1 LLSTERL
8 VTSIEKDSIQHAG
21 GTALLGRRVLPW
33 FIILWA
39 VLLIVGGYIGDLDLR
54 LQVFINVVV
63 LIFGTSF
70 IMVRWHHVK
79 PKDAFAL
86 RLPKPEVWFGLLVA
100 APCGILAGTGLFRL
114 MSFVFPVPQEVIE
127 AFSEALLPPGIPL
140 WQVLLFLAVLP
151 GVMEELAFR
160 GALLHGLHRRLHP
173 VALALVVGTLFGL
186 FHGALFRVAPTA
198 FLGVLLAVVTML
210 TGSIFPAMLWHV
222 MNNTLALLAEILQLP
237 VAELEPGWYFLGT
250 LGLAAGLWIIW
261 RHRTPYPGLRAW
273 RSPGANLRSRHQA
286 KTPGLRLLV

>member
-1 LLSTERL
+1 VL
-8 VTSIEKDSIQHAG
+8 V
-21 GTALLGRRVLPW
+21 W
-33 FIILWA
+33 FFILWA
-39 VLLIVGGYIGDLDLR
+39 VLLIAGGYIGNLDLR

-63 LIFGTSF
+63 LIFGTSLV
-70 IMVRWHHVK
+70 MVRWHGIHA
-79 PKDAFAL
+79 KDAFAL
-86 RLPKPEVWFGLLVA
+86 RLPKPGVWLAVLVA

-114 MSFVFPVPQEVIE
+114 MGFVFPVPEEVIE

-173 VALALVVGTLFGL
+173 VALALVVGALFGL

-198 FLGVLLAVVTML
+198 FLGVLLAVITML

-222 MNNTLALLAEILQLP
+222 VNNALALLAGMFQLP
-237 VAELEPGWYFLGT
+237 VADLEPAWYLFGT
-250 LGLAAGLWIIW
+250 LGLAAAFWIVW
-261 RHRTPYPGLRAW
+261 RNRTPYPGLRAW
-273 RSPGANLRSRHQA
+273 QSGRESFRPQL
-286 KTPGLRLLV
+286 